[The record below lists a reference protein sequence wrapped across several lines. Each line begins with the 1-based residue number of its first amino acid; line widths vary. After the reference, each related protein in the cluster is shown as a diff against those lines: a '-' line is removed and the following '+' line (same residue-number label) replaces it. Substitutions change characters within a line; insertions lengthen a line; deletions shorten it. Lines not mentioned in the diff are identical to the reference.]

1 LIPTIITNGSF
12 KSTISDPEV
21 PTLIHWAAKNG
32 FPKMT
37 QALLMLPS
45 AQDAS
50 FKLNSQLLNA
60 SELAHRHGHLEVA
73 HLLR

>member
-1 LIPTIITNGSF
+1 
-12 KSTISDPEV
+12 
-21 PTLIHWAAKNG
+21 
-32 FPKMT
+32 MT

-45 AQDAS
+45 AQEAS